1 VKPQAIQEPASPVL
15 CRTLLTRL
23 TALALAGL
31 GMAGCQEVPQMAPPP
46 PPEVLVAT
54 SQVRDVSTVYEFTGN
69 TEATA
74 SVSIQ
79 ARVQGYLDEMHFEPA
94 SFVKE
99 GQLLFVIEQEP
110 FIARKNRAEA
120 NVKSSE
126 AALRRAESDLER
138 LELAVQT
145 NAVSQ
150 QEVTRARAERDQAD
164 AAQMGAHADLENAR
178 IELSYTSIESPVDGM
193 ITRNLIDLGNMVG
206 TLGAQNLASV
216 RKIDPIYAY
225 FEINERLF
233 ARMNE
238 ERGGHEGDNPDR
250 FKPPAT
256 LIVRATGHTVEGV
269 LDSVDNT
276 VDTGTGT
283 IMLRGIFPN
292 PDARIFPGFFVNVTI
307 EGDMLEDVVMVEE
320 KAIGTDL
327 SGKYL
332 YVVGDGNIV
341 EQRAVELG
349 QPQDDGTIPVLSGL
363 EAGETY
369 ILEGLL
375 KARPGMPV
383 TPSTD
388 SGAE

>member
-1 VKPQAIQEPASPVL
+1 MKPQVL
-15 CRTLLTRL
+15 RTPLTRL
-23 TALALAGL
+23 AVLALVGL
-31 GMAGCQEVPQMAPPP
+31 GMAGCQEAPQMAPPP
-46 PPEVLVAT
+46 PPEVTVAT
-54 SQVRDVSTVYEFTGN
+54 SQVRDVHTVYEFTGN
-69 TEATA
+69 TEAVA
-74 SVSIQ
+74 SVVIQ
-79 ARVQGYLDEMHFEPA
+79 ARVQGFLDEMHFEPA
-94 SFVKE
+94 SFVKA

-164 AAQMGAHADLENAR
+164 AAQMGARADLENAR
-178 IELSYTSIESPVDGM
+178 IELDYTSVKSPVDGM
-193 ITRNLIDLGNMVG
+193 VSRNLIDLGNMVG
-206 TLGAQNLASV
+206 TPGAQDLATV

-233 ARMNE
+233 ARMIE
-238 ERGGHEGDNPDR
+238 QRGGHDGNNPDR
-250 FKPPAT
+250 PKPAAT
-256 LIVRATGHTVEGV
+256 LIIRETGHAVEGI
-269 LDSVDNT
+269 LDSLDNT

-307 EGDMLEDVVMVEE
+307 QGDLLEDAVIIAE
-320 KAIGTDL
+320 KAVGTDL
-327 SGKYL
+327 SGKFL
-332 YVVGDGNIV
+332 YVVGDDNMV

-363 EAGETY
+363 AAGETY
-369 ILEGLL
+369 ILAGLL

-383 TPSTD
+383 TPSTG
-388 SGAE
+388 SGGE